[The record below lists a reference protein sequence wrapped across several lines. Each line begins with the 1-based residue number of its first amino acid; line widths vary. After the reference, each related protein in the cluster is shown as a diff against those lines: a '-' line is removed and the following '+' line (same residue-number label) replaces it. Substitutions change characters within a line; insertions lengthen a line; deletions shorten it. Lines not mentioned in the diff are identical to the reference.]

1 MPSLQRKLSCMI
13 IRPALSAYLVLF
25 ATLFRFTASAQIKD
39 TLRLTLPEAEQQL
52 LQKNIP
58 LLTQRYS
65 IDSARAGII
74 TAKLYDNPQVT
85 FENVLYSHT
94 TKKWFDF
101 SYEGQNSLQ
110 VEQLVKLAGKRNK
123 AVKLAQSGVR
133 MSEYQFYDILRTLR
147 FSLHDNF
154 YDLYYKQRSLQ
165 TFASQIAF
173 LQTVVTV
180 FTAQKEL
187 GNIAP
192 KEIIRIK
199 SMLYD
204 LQHDHLALQQD
215 IQQTQS
221 DLALLIRVAPGT
233 IIQPQLR
240 DTSTDKPIAQQY
252 NFQSLLDTAR
262 SNRYDLKIGQETVN
276 YNHLNLRLQK
286 SMAVPDLQVG
296 FSFDKQGNF
305 ERNYNGLNVSMPLPF
320 FNRNQGNIKTAKAL
334 LESSKL
340 QLQGQEDVLAHEVMN
355 SLEQALQTEKLLH
368 EFDPGFENDYGRMMN
383 EVEKNYRLHNIG
395 LLEFI
400 DLYDA
405 YRNNVLKMNELKYD
419 RLHALESLN
428 FSTGALIFHP

>member
-1 MPSLQRKLSCMI
+1 MI
-13 IRPALSAYLVLF
+13 IRPALSAYLLLF
-25 ATLFRFTASAQIKD
+25 AALFRFTASAQIKD
-39 TLRLTLPEAEQQL
+39 TLKLTLPAAEQQL

-65 IDSARAGII
+65 IDSAKAGII
-74 TAKLYDNPQVT
+74 AAKLYDNPQVT

-101 SYEGQNSLQ
+101 SYEGQNTLQ
-110 VEQLVKLAGKRNK
+110 LEQLFKLAGKRNK
-123 AVKLAQSGVR
+123 AVKLAQSGVK

-154 YDLYYKQRSLQ
+154 YDLYYKQRSLE

-173 LQTVVTV
+173 LQTVVAV

-204 LQHDHLALQQD
+204 LQHDHLVLQQD

-221 DLALLIRVAPGT
+221 DLALLIRVPPGT
-233 IIQPQLR
+233 LIQPQLQ
-240 DTSTDKPIAQQY
+240 DTVTDSPVALKY
-252 NFQSLLDTAR
+252 NYQPLLDTAR
-262 SNRYDLKIGQETVN
+262 QNRFDLRIGQETVN
-276 YNHLNLRLQK
+276 YNNLNLRLQK

-296 FSFDKQGNF
+296 FSYDKQGNF

-320 FNRNQGNIKTAKAL
+320 FNRNQGNIKTAKAV

-340 QLQGQEDVLAHEVMN
+340 QLEGQEDELAHEVMN
-355 SLEQALQTEKLLH
+355 SLQLALQTEKLIN
-368 EFDPGFENDYGRMMN
+368 EFDPGFENDYSKMMR

-419 RLHALESLN
+419 RLHALELLN
-428 FSTGALIFHP
+428 FSTGTLIFQPR

>member
-1 MPSLQRKLSCMI
+1 MI
-13 IRPALSAYLVLF
+13 NRLAGLTWLVLF
-25 ATLFRFTASAQIKD
+25 ATVFRTTASAQVKD
-39 TLRLTLPEAEQQL
+39 TLTLTLPQAEQQF

-65 IDSARAGII
+65 IDSAKAGVI
-74 TAKLYDNPQVT
+74 TARLYDNPQVT
-85 FENVLYSHT
+85 FENVLYNHT
-94 TKKWFDF
+94 TRKWFDL
-101 SYEGQNSLQ
+101 SYQGQNSLQ
-110 VEQLVKLAGKRNK
+110 AEQLFKLAGKRNK
-123 AVKLAQSGVR
+123 AVKLAQSGVKL
-133 MSEYQFYDILRTLR
+133 SEYQFYDLMRTLR

-154 YDLYYKQRSLQ
+154 YDLYYKQQSLE

-173 LQTVVTV
+173 LQTVVTA
-180 FTAQKEL
+180 FTAQQAK

-192 KEIIRIK
+192 KEVVRIK

-204 LQHDHLALQQD
+204 LQHDHLSLQED

-221 DLALLIRVAPGT
+221 DLALLIRVPPGT
-233 IIQPQLR
+233 VIRPVLPE
-240 DTSTDKPIAQQY
+240 SAGVKPLALDY
-252 NFQSLLDTAR
+252 SYQSLLDTAR
-262 SNRYDLKIGQETVN
+262 ENRYDLKIAQETVN

-296 FSFDKQGNF
+296 FSYDKQGNF

-320 FNRNQGNIKTAKAL
+320 FNRNQGNIKTARAA

-340 QLQGQEDVLAHEVMN
+340 QLEGQEDELAHEVMN
-355 SLEQALQTEKLLH
+355 SYQLALQTEKLLN
-368 EFDPGFENDYGRMMN
+368 EFDPGFENEYTTMMN
-383 EVEKNYRLHNIG
+383 EVEKNFRLHNIG

-405 YRNNVLKMNELKYD
+405 YRNNVLKMNALKYD

-428 FSTGALIFHP
+428 FSTGTPVFHP

>member
-1 MPSLQRKLSCMI
+1 MI
-13 IRPALSAYLVLF
+13 LRLALSTYLVLF
-25 ATLFRFTASAQIKD
+25 AALFRMSASAQTSD
-39 TLRLTLPEAEQQL
+39 TLRLSLPDAEQLL
-52 LQKNIP
+52 LQKSIP
-58 LLTQRYS
+58 LLTQRYN
-65 IDSARAGII
+65 IDSAKAGII
-74 TAKLYDNPQVT
+74 TAKLWDNPQVT
-85 FENVLYSHT
+85 FENALYNHT

-101 SYEGQNSLQ
+101 SYESQNTFQ
-110 VEQLVKLAGKRNK
+110 AEQLFKLAGKRNK
-123 AVKLAQSGVR
+123 AVKLAQSGVK
-133 MSEYQFYDILRTLR
+133 MSEYQFYDLLRTLR

-192 KEIIRIK
+192 KEIVRIK

-215 IQQTQS
+215 IQETQS
-221 DLALLIRVAPGT
+221 DLALLIRVPAGT
-233 IIQPQLR
+233 VIQPVLPEGM
-240 DTSTDKPIAQQY
+240 SDKPLAAQQ

-262 SNRYDLKIGQETVN
+262 ANRYDLKIAQETVN
-276 YNHLNLRLQK
+276 YNNLNLRLQK

-296 FSFDKQGNF
+296 FAYDKQGNF

-320 FNRNQGNIKTAKAL
+320 FNRNQGNIKIAKVS

-340 QLQGQEDVLAHEVMN
+340 QLEGQEDQLAHEVMN
-355 SLEQALQTEKLLH
+355 SYQQALRTEQLVG
-368 EFDPGFENDYGRMMN
+368 EFDPGFENEYTTMMN
-383 EVEKNYRLHNIG
+383 EVEKNFRLHNIG

-428 FSTGALIFHP
+428 FSTGTPIFHP

>member
-1 MPSLQRKLSCMI
+1 MI
-13 IRPALSAYLVLF
+13 TRPALSTYLVLF
-25 ATLFRFTASAQIKD
+25 ATLFRLTASAQATD
-39 TLRLTLPEAEQQL
+39 TLRLSLPEAEQRL
-52 LQKNIP
+52 LEKNIP
-58 LLTQRYS
+58 LLAQRYS
-65 IDSARAGII
+65 IDAAKADII
-74 TAKLYDNPQVT
+74 TAKLWDNPQVT
-85 FENVLYSHT
+85 FENVLYNHT

-101 SYEGQNSLQ
+101 SHEGQNSLQ
-110 VEQLVKLAGKRNK
+110 VEQLFKLAGKRNK
-123 AVKLAQSGVR
+123 AVKLAQSSVKL
-133 MSEYQFYDILRTLR
+133 SEYQFYDMLRTLR

-154 YDLYYKQRSLQ
+154 YDLCYKRRSLE
-165 TFASQIAF
+165 TFASQISF
-173 LQTVVTV
+173 LQTVVAV
-180 FTAQKEL
+180 FTAQQRA

-221 DLALLIRVAPGT
+221 DLALLIRVPPGT
-233 IIQPQLR
+233 LIQPQLP
-240 DTSTDKPIAQQY
+240 DISPGTPAALQY
-252 NFQSLLDTAR
+252 GFPALLDTAR
-262 SNRYDLKIGQETVN
+262 QYRFDLKINQETVN
-276 YNHLNLRLQK
+276 YNHLNLRLQQA
-286 SMAVPDLQVG
+286 MAVPDLQVG
-296 FSFDKQGNF
+296 VSYDKQGNF

-320 FNRNQGNIKTAKAL
+320 FNRNQGNIKAARAT

-340 QLQGQEDVLAHEVMN
+340 LLEGQEDQLAHEVMN
-355 SLEQALQTEKLLH
+355 SLQQALQTEKLIS
-368 EFDPGFENDYGRMMN
+368 EFDPGFENDYSKMMS

-428 FSTGALIFHP
+428 FSTGVLIFHP

>member
-1 MPSLQRKLSCMI
+1 MI
-13 IRPALSAYLVLF
+13 TRPALSAYLVLF
-25 ATLFRFTASAQIKD
+25 ATLFRFTVSAQVTD
-39 TLRLTLPEAEQQL
+39 TLKLTLPEAEQQL
-52 LQKNIP
+52 LEKNIP
-58 LLTQRYS
+58 LLAQRYS
-65 IDSARAGII
+65 IDAAKAGII

-85 FENVLYSHT
+85 FENVLYNHT

-101 SYEGQNSLQ
+101 SHEGQNSLQ
-110 VEQLVKLAGKRNK
+110 VEQLFKLAGKRNK
-123 AVKLAQSGVR
+123 AVKLAQSNVK

-154 YDLYYKQRSLQ
+154 YDLYYKQRSLE
-165 TFASQIAF
+165 TFASQITF
-173 LQTVVTV
+173 LQTVVAV
-180 FTAQKEL
+180 FTAQQQA

-199 SMLYD
+199 SLLYD

-221 DLALLIRVAPGT
+221 DLALLIRVPPGT
-233 IIQPQLR
+233 VIRPQLP
-240 DTSTDKPIAQQY
+240 DTAIVGPVALQY
-252 NFQSLLDTAR
+252 GFPALLDTAR
-262 SNRYDLKIGQETVN
+262 QNRFDLKISQETVN
-276 YNHLNLRLQK
+276 YNHLNLRLQQA
-286 SMAVPDLQVG
+286 MAVPDLQVG
-296 FSFDKQGNF
+296 VSYDKQGNF

-320 FNRNQGNIKTAKAL
+320 FNRNQGNIKAAKAM

-340 QLQGQEDVLAHEVMN
+340 QLEGQEDELAHEVMN
-355 SLEQALQTEKLLH
+355 SLQLALQTEKLIN
-368 EFDPGFENDYGRMMN
+368 EFDPGFENDYAKMMR